1 MQFTGMRPDAIRS
14 IRHRWLLKCWNE
26 LRRDRKLPEWSCVD
40 ADDIARSLDTITL
53 IDLVGNGGA
62 RRFRIHFQGALITEA
77 YGRDCSG
84 SFLDEVQPPATRP
97 ATLAVFTHASKVIRP
112 VYTIA
117 ELQDPAGRP
126 VQTERLL
133 LPFAL
138 DKGLRFLSAL
148 ETFSPEG
155 AFVRRGLLTAPPAPR
170 YLVCATVDP
179 HPP

>member
-1 MQFTGMRPDAIRS
+1 MRRAFCASGPR
-14 IRHRWLLKCWNE
+14 
-26 LRRDRKLPEWSCVD
+26 
-40 ADDIARSLDTITL
+40 
-53 IDLVGNGGA
+53 
-62 RRFRIHFQGALITEA
+62 
-77 YGRDCSG
+77 G
-84 SFLDEVQPPATRP
+84 SFLDEVQPSATRA

-138 DKGLRFLSAL
+138 DKGLRFLSTL

-155 AFVRRGLLTAPPAPR
+155 AFVRRGLLTAPPAPVVAPPAPAPVVAPPPAPEPP
-170 YLVCATVDP
+170 LADSDDDVDSDDDSDSDDENNDDERERDDQ
-179 HPP
+179 